1 VTRAEVADTSVFIH
15 VLRDQR
21 REAGL
26 YQRLIAGRLWLPSIA
41 ALELYAGAR
50 GRDEGRG
57 LDRLVR
63 AMARNGRLLT
73 PTHAEWIVGGQ
84 LIARANRLYGLVRPR
99 DHVADVLITL
109 VAARLSGA
117 VLTAAVAHFERWA
130 ELARDSGRDVTVIPF
145 AAAAD

>member
-1 VTRAEVADTSVFIH
+1 MARAEVADTSVFIH
-15 VLRDQR
+15 ALRDPR
-21 REAGL
+21 RQADL
-26 YQRLIAGRLWLPSIA
+26 YQRLAAGRLWLPSIV

-57 LDRLVR
+57 LDRLVW
-63 AMARNGRLLT
+63 AMARNDRVLT

-84 LIARANRLYGLVRPR
+84 LIARAGRLYGLLRPR

-117 VLTAAVAHFERWA
+117 VLTANVAHFERWA
-130 ELARDSGRDVTVIPF
+130 ELSRDSGRD
-145 AAAAD
+145 